1 MKLLIEQGNV
11 VCTLE
16 NKNHDFLHDCH
27 PRFSG
32 YQGDKLKM
40 YESGTESDYA
50 RLKTIVGYA
59 ERHGVEVSEGVYKR
73 LAELKEASEKIEQE
87 RIRTEK
93 EKRREKFWEK
103 LSTEGCGNCPYKKA
117 IAWEDDGYVHKC
129 RVTGEELR
137 KENKPTYGADGIY
150 YLFHWVTMPSGKC
163 PYKVERRAE

>member
-59 ERHGVEVSEGVYKR
+59 EHYGVEVIEEVYKR

-93 EKRREKFWEK
+93 EKRREKF
-103 LSTEGCGNCPYKKA
+103 
-117 IAWEDDGYVHKC
+117 
-129 RVTGEELR
+129 
-137 KENKPTYGADGIY
+137 
-150 YLFHWVTMPSGKC
+150 
-163 PYKVERRAE
+163 

>member
-1 MKLLIEQGNV
+1 MKLLFEQGRV

-16 NKNHDFLHDCH
+16 NKNHNFLHDCYLLFDGFQND
-27 PRFSG
+27 R
-32 YQGDKLKM
+32 LKM
-40 YESGTESDYA
+40 HESGAESNYK
-50 RLKTIVGYA
+50 RLKALISHA
-59 ERHGVEVSEGVYKR
+59 EHYGVEVTEGVYKR

-87 RIRTEK
+87 RIKTEK

-150 YLFHWVTMPSGKC
+150 YLFHLVTMPSEKC